1 MTTVIVEVEQFV
13 QQTLELSADSFHHL
27 FRVRRLR
34 AGDVL
39 RVVDGRGQARQG
51 QVARIERHAASLEL
65 GEPVPTNEAG
75 LSLELLVAAPRPQR
89 AAWLVEKVTE
99 IGVMAVRFFRSRR
112 SPRTYGPATLN
123 RLVRSARAA
132 VEQSDRSRVPEVTGV
147 HDWPDLSSLVGRGD
161 ICFVLDPTARQS
173 SFNLPIGTGT
183 GTVRLLVGPEGG
195 WDQSEI
201 EAFESLACRFVSL
214 GPRILR
220 VETAA
225 LVGAAALLVTP
236 SVDTL

>member
-1 MTTVIVEVEQFV
+1 MTTVIVEVEQFE

-39 RVVDGRGQARQG
+39 RVVDGRGHARQG
-51 QVARIERHAASLEL
+51 QVARIGRHAASLEL

-112 SPRTYGPATLN
+112 SPRTYGTATLN

-147 HDWPDLSSLVGRGD
+147 HDWPDLSSLVGGSD
-161 ICFVLDPTARQS
+161 MCFVLDPTARQS
-173 SFNLPIGTGT
+173 SFDLPIGT

-195 WDQSEI
+195 WDRSEI
-201 EAFESLACRFVSL
+201 EAFEHLACRFVSL